1 MGLQRGVV
9 RRLSCRNAPLDPE
22 PRQGSFLAIGLI
34 EFDDSSVNFTKNAR
48 ACRSHADTRVSAWK
62 MQLHAETYL
71 HAETVHGS
79 TLKLS
84 HFVSVL
90 NEEFHAET
98 EMGLK
103 PHADSFLANSTLILS
118 FSMEPTF
125 HAETDAPR

>member
-1 MGLQRGVV
+1 MGLQHGVV
-9 RRLSCRNAPLDPE
+9 RRLSCRAAPLDPE

-34 EFDDSSVNFTKNAR
+34 EFDDSFVNFTKNAR

-84 HFVSVL
+84 RFVSLL
-90 NEEFHAET
+90 NEKSHAEA

-103 PHADSFLANSTLILS
+103 PHAAISLAISTLILEYQHGAD
-118 FSMEPTF
+118 F
-125 HAETDAPR
+125 PR